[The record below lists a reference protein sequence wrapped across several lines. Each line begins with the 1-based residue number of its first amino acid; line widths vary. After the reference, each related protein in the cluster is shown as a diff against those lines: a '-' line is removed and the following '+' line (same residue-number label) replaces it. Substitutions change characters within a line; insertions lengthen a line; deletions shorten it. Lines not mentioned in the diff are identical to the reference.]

1 MRKVNI
7 QCEWGYKKRIMRIM
21 KEEIFLQHRLKLL
34 CPSFWLLTISYN
46 FLYKP
51 IILYSYRLSH
61 IYTSRIGLLFKD
73 RNIQSKILI
82 YVWEHKKKMDQRYV
96 LKETVWLRPLTSLV
110 NSTRIFFT
118 ACKRFW
124 NLNFLI

>member
-1 MRKVNI
+1 
-7 QCEWGYKKRIMRIM
+7 MRIT
-21 KEEIFLQHRLKLL
+21 KEEIYLQHRLKLL

-61 IYTSRIGLLFKD
+61 INTSRIGLLFKD

-82 YVWEHKKKMDQRYV
+82 YVWEHKNKMDQRYV

-110 NSTRIFFT
+110 NSTHIFFT
-118 ACKRFW
+118 AC
-124 NLNFLI
+124 

>member
-1 MRKVNI
+1 
-7 QCEWGYKKRIMRIM
+7 MRIM
-21 KEEIFLQHRLKLL
+21 KKEIFLQHRLKLL

-73 RNIQSKILI
+73 RNIQSTILI
-82 YVWEHKKKMDQRYV
+82 YVWEHKKMDQRYV

-110 NSTRIFFT
+110 NSTRIYFT
-118 ACKRFW
+118 ASKR
-124 NLNFLI
+124 L

>member
-1 MRKVNI
+1 
-7 QCEWGYKKRIMRIM
+7 M

-51 IILYSYRLSH
+51 IILYSYRLSY

-82 YVWEHKKKMDQRYV
+82 YVWEHKKKKMDQRYV

-110 NSTRIFFT
+110 NSTRIFFI
-118 ACKRFW
+118 ACKRF
-124 NLNFLI
+124 

>member
-1 MRKVNI
+1 
-7 QCEWGYKKRIMRIM
+7 MRIM
-21 KEEIFLQHRLKLL
+21 KKEIFLQHRLKLL
-34 CPSFWLLTISYN
+34 CPSFLLLTISYN

-61 IYTSRIGLLFKD
+61 TYTSRIGLLFKD

-96 LKETVWLRPLTSLV
+96 LKETVWLRPLTRLV

-118 ACKRFW
+118 ASKRF
-124 NLNFLI
+124 

>member
-1 MRKVNI
+1 
-7 QCEWGYKKRIMRIM
+7 MRIM

-82 YVWEHKKKMDQRYV
+82 YVWEHKKKNGPKV
-96 LKETVWLRPLTSLV
+96 C
-110 NSTRIFFT
+110 F
-118 ACKRFW
+118 KRNRVASSPNKFG
-124 NLNFLI
+124 